1 MIVQQVS
8 VHQNAYEANFGC
20 RGETCPGQTAQQD
33 SASKNAVGQFLFYA
47 ENLAFI
53 LRNESGWAVINQIE
67 PRQRIVY
74 HENHGWKC
82 V

>member
-1 MIVQQVS
+1 MRFEGTGSEIPIKYASQVNCES
-8 VHQNAYEANFGC
+8 NLFDMAY
-20 RGETCPGQTAQQD
+20 
-33 SASKNAVGQFLFYA
+33 
-47 ENLAFI
+47 LAFI

>member
-1 MIVQQVS
+1 MGKVPIKFAGLTEVGTLLL
-8 VHQNAYEANFGC
+8 NAE
-20 RGETCPGQTAQQD
+20 
-33 SASKNAVGQFLFYA
+33 K
-47 ENLAFI
+47 LAFI

>member
-1 MIVQQVS
+1 MCDK
-8 VHQNAYEANFGC
+8 A
-20 RGETCPGQTAQQD
+20 
-33 SASKNAVGQFLFYA
+33 
-47 ENLAFI
+47 NLAFI

>member
-1 MIVQQVS
+1 MFNV
-8 VHQNAYEANFGC
+8 AY
-20 RGETCPGQTAQQD
+20 
-33 SASKNAVGQFLFYA
+33 
-47 ENLAFI
+47 LAFI

>member
-1 MIVQQVS
+1 MGKVPIKFAGLTEVGTLLL
-8 VHQNAYEANFGC
+8 NAE
-20 RGETCPGQTAQQD
+20 
-33 SASKNAVGQFLFYA
+33 K
-47 ENLAFI
+47 LAFI
-53 LRNESGWAVINQIE
+53 LRNESEWAVINQIE